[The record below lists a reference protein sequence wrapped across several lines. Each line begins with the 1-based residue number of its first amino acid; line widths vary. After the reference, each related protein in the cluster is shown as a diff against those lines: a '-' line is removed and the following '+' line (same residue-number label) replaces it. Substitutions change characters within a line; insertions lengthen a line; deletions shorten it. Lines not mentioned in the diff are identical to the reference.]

1 MIKSIE
7 AKLLHLQSIQNLLA
21 PYRYL
26 YCVDLEA
33 TCDDVGASESPRP
46 LAVIPDQMETI
57 EIGLVVIDLETLE
70 VVDDFQRFVR
80 PRINPVLTDFS
91 KALTSIQQAD
101 VDGASTY
108 AEVGQELRAFIARY
122 PDAAWASW
130 GDYDARQ
137 LERDA
142 GFAACPSLLS
152 GLQHFN
158 VRKWH
163 KGLYDD
169 QPKSL
174 KQTVESLGLVW
185 QGTYHRGIDDAR
197 NVASI
202 IKEMLG

>member
-1 MIKSIE
+1 MSIE
-7 AKLLHLQSIQNLLA
+7 AKLLHLQAIQNLLA

-33 TCDDVGASESPRP
+33 TCDELDEPESPRQ
-46 LAVIPDQMETI
+46 LAVVPAQMETI
-57 EIGLVVIDLETLE
+57 ENGLVVIDLETLE
-70 VVDDFQRFVR
+70 IVDEFQRFVR
-80 PRINPVLTDFS
+80 PQINPILTDFC
-91 KALTSIQQAD
+91 KQLTSIQQAD
-101 VDGASTY
+101 VDSAGTY
-108 AEVGQELRAFIARY
+108 VEVGEELGAFLAQY
-122 PDAAWASW
+122 QNAAWASW

-163 KGLYDD
+163 AGLYDNR
-169 QPKSL
+169 PKSL
-174 KQTVESLGLVW
+174 QQTIESLGLVW
-185 QGTYHRGIDDAR
+185 MGTYHRGIDDAR

-202 IKEMLG
+202 VREILA

>member
-1 MIKSIE
+1 MSIE
-7 AKLLHLQSIQNLLA
+7 AKLLHLQAIQNLLA

-26 YCVDLEA
+26 YCIDLEA
-33 TCDDVGASESPRP
+33 TCDVVGESQFPRP
-46 LAVIPDQMETI
+46 LAVVPDQMETI

-70 VVDDFQRFVR
+70 VVDKFQRFVR
-80 PRINPVLTDFS
+80 PRINPILTDFC
-91 KALTSIQQAD
+91 KQLTSIQQAD

-108 AEVGQELRAFIARY
+108 AEVGQELGAFIARY

-142 GFAACPSLLS
+142 ALAACPSLLS
-152 GLQHFN
+152 GMQHFN

-163 KGLYDD
+163 KGIYDD

-174 KQTVESLGLVW
+174 KQTVESLGIVW
-185 QGTYHRGIDDAR
+185 QGIYHRGIDDAR

>member
-1 MIKSIE
+1 MSIE
-7 AKLLHLQSIQNLLA
+7 AKLHHLQAIQNLLA

-33 TCDDVGASESPRP
+33 TCDEIGESKSPRT
-46 LAVIPDQMETI
+46 LAVFPDQMETI

-70 VVDDFQRFVR
+70 IVDEFQRFVR
-80 PRINPVLTDFS
+80 PQINPILTDFC
-91 KALTSIQQAD
+91 KKLTSIQQGD
-101 VDGASTY
+101 VNSAGTY
-108 AEVGQELRAFIARY
+108 VEVGQELGAFIARY
-122 PDAAWASW
+122 PNAAWASW

-142 GFAACPSLLS
+142 RFAACPSLLA

-163 KGLYDD
+163 KGLYDN
-169 QPKSL
+169 QQKGL
-174 KQTVESLGLVW
+174 KQTVEAMGLVW
-185 QGTYHRGIDDAR
+185 QGKYHRGIDDAK

>member
-1 MIKSIE
+1 MSIE
-7 AKLLHLQSIQNLLA
+7 AKLHHLQTIQNLLA

-33 TCDDVGASESPRP
+33 TCDEVGDSESPRP
-46 LAVIPDQMETI
+46 LVVVPGQMEMI

-70 VVDDFQRFVR
+70 VVDEFQRFVR
-80 PRINPVLTDFS
+80 PQINPTLTDFC
-91 KALTSIQQAD
+91 KKLTSIQQAD
-101 VDGASTY
+101 VDGAFTY
-108 AEVGQELRAFIARY
+108 QEVGEELRTFAAAY

-142 GFAACPSLLS
+142 GFAACPSLLE
-152 GLQHFN
+152 GLPHFN
-158 VRKWH
+158 ARKWH
-163 KGLYDD
+163 SGLYDD
-169 QPKSL
+169 RPKSL
-174 KQTVESLGLVW
+174 KQAVESLGLVW